1 MNKCTKRT
9 FLVRRI
15 RDDKVFFREE
25 VHDDL
30 VTKDKMYPDL
40 FLHYIM
46 LFNVWTLIPGPLLQ

>member
-1 MNKCTKRT
+1 MNRCTKRT
-9 FLVRRI
+9 FLMRRI
-15 RDDKVFFREE
+15 RNDKVFFGEE

-46 LFNVWTLIPGPLLQ
+46 LFN

>member
-1 MNKCTKRT
+1 MRR
-9 FLVRRI
+9 VRN
-15 RDDKVFFREE
+15 DKVFFGEE

-46 LFNVWTLIPGPLLQ
+46 LFNYCSDPNYQTMTSMNSK